1 MITALRQREMKL
13 PPKVRNLH
21 GLVFHELEVQAFV
34 QLGKQGAVWTCKCQ
48 CGNLVNVYAGDLKT
62 GNTKSCG
69 CRRRRVTREK
79 SLTHGQAAGKNQANY
94 TKIYKTWRSMLN
106 RCHTA
111 SSSSYPDYGGRGI
124 TVCNEWRKSFEV
136 FYKDMGEPPSNGSL
150 ERIDVNSGYSKANC
164 KWILLSEQ
172 ANNKRNTVH
181 VLLNGE
187 KMIQA
192 EAARRLNLHPS
203 ILCNWRK
210 KGSRIPDHVN
220 LTFITQ
226 P

>member
-1 MITALRQREMKL
+1 MMALHLEQMEL

-21 GLVFHELEVQAFV
+21 GLVFYELEVQAFV
-34 QLGKQGAVWTCKCQ
+34 RLEKAGAIWSCKCM
-48 CGNLVNVYAGDLKT
+48 CGKEIEVRAGDLKS

-69 CRRRRVTREK
+69 CRRRRVAKEK
-79 SLTHGQAAGKNQANY
+79 SLVHGQAAGKNHTSY

-106 RCHTA
+106 RCHTV
-111 SSSSYPDYGGRGI
+111 SSSSYPNYGGRGI
-124 TVCNEWRKSFEV
+124 TVCDEWRDSFEA
-136 FYKDMGEPPSNGSL
+136 FYKDMGDPPDNGSL
-150 ERIDVNSGYSKANC
+150 ERIDVNNGYSKANC

-181 VLLNGE
+181 VLLNGR

-203 ILCNWRK
+203 LLCNWRK
-210 KGSRIPDHVN
+210 KRSRMPGHIN